1 MKRLYKEGFFVT
13 SRRSIYI
20 QTKSDIIYS
29 IQQRGIKGVKQ
40 SLSVLAFCKPKGI
53 CSLAQIEKKSME
65 NGFNQSSVWR
75 MLGTK
80 AKAIEDVSFWGF
92 CAHRT
97 YYRLPQLIMRPAKLR
112 EE

>member
-1 MKRLYKEGFFVT
+1 MKRLYKEGIFVT

-40 SLSVLAFCKPKGI
+40 SLSVLACCKPKGI

-75 MLGTK
+75 MLAEMINTK
-80 AKAIEDVSFWGF
+80 ILTPMPVPIVLEISFTAVRR
-92 CAHRT
+92 C
-97 YYRLPQLIMRPAKLR
+97 
-112 EE
+112 

>member
-1 MKRLYKEGFFVT
+1 M
-13 SRRSIYI
+13 
-20 QTKSDIIYS
+20 
-29 IQQRGIKGVKQ
+29 KQ
-40 SLSVLAFCKPKGI
+40 SMSVLASCKPKGI
-53 CSLAQIEKKSME
+53 CSLAQLEKKSME